1 MIANTTG
8 DVIAVLSQVV
18 PFDVCI
24 YSVGAIT
31 ISKGVAAV
39 FFGFLS
45 SRHKY
50 NQLGLVR
57 VTLWMGWG
65 DLGCSAAQNTFQFLN
80 TDVDGIVVQVVWGL
94 AEQTI

>member
-1 MIANTTG
+1 MCVFT
-8 DVIAVLSQVV
+8 VWE
-18 PFDVCI
+18 
-24 YSVGAIT
+24 IT
-31 ISKGVAAV
+31 ISKGVAVV

-45 SRHKY
+45 SRNKY

-65 DLGCSAAQNTFQFLN
+65 DMGCSAAQNTFQFLN

-94 AEQTI
+94 TEQTI